1 MINPQEL
8 LKSVFKKTENED
20 VENKKEHELN
30 DNDRMKLIN
39 KKMEE
44 SFLIETYS
52 NFLQKRELETG
63 RCIKGYRIPLT
74 EKHCKFYSQMA
85 CAA

>member
-8 LKSVFKKTENED
+8 LKNVFKKPENED

-44 SFLIETYS
+44 SFLVETYS
-52 NFLQKRELETG
+52 NFLHSKNG
-63 RCIKGYRIPLT
+63 
-74 EKHCKFYSQMA
+74 F
-85 CAA
+85 

>member
-8 LKSVFKKTENED
+8 LKNVFKKAQNED

-39 KKMEE
+39 KRRGNDKKEKWCRDIIV
-44 SFLIETYS
+44 S
-52 NFLQKRELETG
+52 LQVTAAVWLKKREKWCEALFFVSLC
-63 RCIKGYRIPLT
+63 R
-74 EKHCKFYSQMA
+74 
-85 CAA
+85 